1 MPRYPIVLFD
11 LDGTL
16 IDSIGLILDSYRHTM
31 AAHGLPPLPDRHWT
45 MGIGTPLRAQLSPF
59 ATDALP
65 LETLIATYREYNL
78 AHHDARVTAF
88 GGIVDAVNEL
98 RTLGCRLG
106 IVTSK
111 NRAGAHRGLAL
122 VGLAHAFELTV
133 AADDV
138 IRAKPDPEP
147 VLRALEGL
155 GARARQALYVGD
167 SVHDIHAG
175 RAAGVATA
183 AVLWGQNDR
192 DELSAAAPDHWVEA
206 PSDLVRLAAGPVR
219 ADGVD
224 EAR

>member
-31 AAHGLPPLPDRHWT
+31 AAHALPPLPDRHWT
-45 MGIGTPLRAQLSPF
+45 MGIGTPLRAQLAPF
-59 ATDALP
+59 ATEALP
-65 LETLIATYREYNL
+65 LDALIATYREYNL
-78 AHHDARVTAF
+78 THHDARVTAF
-88 GGIVDAVNEL
+88 GGIVDAVNDL
-98 RTLGCRLG
+98 RALGCRLG

-138 IRAKPDPEP
+138 VRAKPDPEP
-147 VLRALEGL
+147 VLLALEGF
-155 GARARQALYVGD
+155 GAEPRQAVYVGD

-175 RAAGVATA
+175 KAAGVATA
-183 AVLWGQNDR
+183 AVLWGRNDR
-192 DELSAAAPDHWVEA
+192 GELAAATPDHWVDA
-206 PSDLVRLAAGPVR
+206 PADLVALVTGPGRSNGAA
-219 ADGVD
+219 

>member
-45 MGIGTPLRAQLSPF
+45 MGIGTPLRAQLAPF
-59 ATDALP
+59 VTDALP
-65 LETLIATYREYNL
+65 LDMLIATYREYNL

-88 GGIVDAVNEL
+88 GGIVDAVNAL
-98 RTLGCRLG
+98 RAMGCRLG

-111 NRAGAHRGLAL
+111 NRAGAERGLAL

-138 IRAKPDPEP
+138 ERAKPDPEP

-155 GARARQALYVGD
+155 RAEARQAVYVGD

-183 AVLWGQNDR
+183 AVLWAQATR
-192 DELSAAAPDHWVEA
+192 EELMPAAPDHWLEA
-206 PSDLVRLAAGPVR
+206 PADLLALVTGPGR
-219 ADGVD
+219 GNGV
-224 EAR
+224 AKTR

>member
-45 MGIGTPLRAQLSPF
+45 MGIGTPLRAQLAPF

-65 LETLIATYREYNL
+65 LDTLIATYREFNL
-78 AHHDARVTAF
+78 THHDARVTAF
-88 GGIVDAVNEL
+88 GGIVDAVNAL
-98 RTLGCRLG
+98 RAMGCRLG

-111 NRAGAHRGLAL
+111 NRAGAQRGLAL
-122 VGLAHAFELTV
+122 VGLVHAFELTV

-138 IRAKPDPEP
+138 ERAKPDPEP

-155 GARARQALYVGD
+155 RAEARQAVYVGD

-192 DELSAAAPDHWVEA
+192 DELSAAAPDYWLEA
-206 PSDLVRLAAGPVR
+206 PADLLALVAGPGR
-219 ADGVD
+219 GNGIANP
-224 EAR
+224 R